1 MSVEIKS
8 ITTLSEFSKD
18 IEQIVKES
26 QTQINY
32 IDAVVMWCEERNV
45 DIEQA
50 ASFVKRSQ
58 VIKAK
63 IEVNATD
70 LNFLPKGSKL
80 PI

>member
-8 ITTLSEFSKD
+8 ITTLSEFNKD
-18 IEQIVKES
+18 IEEMVKQS
-26 QTQINY
+26 QLNY
-32 IDAVVMWCEERNV
+32 IEAVVIWCEERNV

-70 LNFLPKGSKL
+70 LNFLAKGPKL

>member
-8 ITTLSEFSKD
+8 ITNLSDFNKD
-18 IEQIVKES
+18 IEEIVRVS
-26 QTQINY
+26 NLNY
-32 IDAVVMWCEERNV
+32 IEAVVMWCEERNV
-45 DIEQA
+45 DVEQA

-63 IEVNATD
+63 IEVNASD
-70 LNFLPKGSKL
+70 LNFLQKQSKL

>member
-8 ITTLSEFSKD
+8 ITNLSDFNKD
-18 IEQIVKES
+18 IEEIVRVS
-26 QTQINY
+26 NLNY
-32 IDAVVMWCEERNV
+32 IEAVIMWCEERNV
-45 DIEQA
+45 DVEQA

-63 IEVNATD
+63 IEVDASD
-70 LNFLPKGSKL
+70 LNFLQKQSKL

>member
-8 ITTLSEFSKD
+8 ITNLSDFNKD
-18 IEQIVKES
+18 IEEIVRVS
-26 QTQINY
+26 NLNY
-32 IDAVVMWCEERNV
+32 IEAVVMWCEERNV
-45 DIEQA
+45 DVEQA

-63 IEVNATD
+63 IEVDASD
-70 LNFLPKGSKL
+70 LNFLQKQSKL

>member
-8 ITTLSEFSKD
+8 FTNLSDFNKD
-18 IEQIVKES
+18 IEEIVRVS
-26 QTQINY
+26 NLNY
-32 IDAVVMWCEERNV
+32 IEAVVMWCEERNV
-45 DIEQA
+45 DVEQA

-63 IEVNATD
+63 IEVNASD
-70 LNFLPKGSKL
+70 LNFLQKQSKL

>member
-26 QTQINY
+26 QINY

>member
-8 ITTLSEFSKD
+8 ITNLSDFNKD
-18 IEQIVKES
+18 IEEIVRIS
-26 QTQINY
+26 NLNY
-32 IDAVVMWCEERNV
+32 IEAVVLWCEERNV
-45 DIEQA
+45 DVEQA

-63 IEVNATD
+63 IEVNASD
-70 LNFLPKGSKL
+70 LNFLQKQSKL

>member
-8 ITTLSEFSKD
+8 ITTLSEFNQD
-18 IEQIVKES
+18 IEDIVKEM
-26 QTQINY
+26 QLNY
-32 IDAVVMWCEERNV
+32 IEAVVLWCEERNV

-63 IEVNATD
+63 IELNASD
-70 LNFLPKGSKL
+70 LNFLQRGSKL

>member
-8 ITTLSEFSKD
+8 ITNLSDFNKD
-18 IEQIVKES
+18 IEEIVRIS
-26 QTQINY
+26 NLNY
-32 IDAVVMWCEERNV
+32 IEAVVMWCEERNV
-45 DIEQA
+45 DVEQA

-63 IEVNATD
+63 IEVNASD
-70 LNFLPKGSKL
+70 LNFLQKQSKL

>member
-8 ITTLSEFSKD
+8 ITNLSDFNKD
-18 IEQIVKES
+18 IEEIVRVS
-26 QTQINY
+26 NLNY
-32 IDAVVMWCEERNV
+32 IEAVIMWCEERNV
-45 DIEQA
+45 DVEQA

-63 IEVNATD
+63 IEVNASD
-70 LNFLPKGSKL
+70 LNFLQKQSKL